1 MLTWLPVSKASPWLI
16 MFKTLP
22 TINAT
27 TAERFGTPSEA
38 HSLQI
43 FVNVDM
49 GLFYN
54 RDGSA
59 RLQIAIRNQAR
70 NT

>member
-1 MLTWLPVSKASPWLI
+1 